1 LSEFRVALDEEDFA
15 ALIRGRELVR
25 RFPIFPTASSP
36 LTGVV
41 RVALS
46 DIGYMTM
53 LGELQRALIEIHALD
68 PMPAPAQDDG
78 EHRVFAALVP
88 DDWTDDQVRRLAT
101 TVTQVLKGGEPALRV
116 LEAIDVP

>member
-36 LTGVV
+36 LTGV

-53 LGELQRALIEIHALD
+53 LGELQRALIEIHDLD

-116 LEAIDVP
+116 LEAIDVS